1 MVRPTTE
8 AEKKVREYLAKI
20 GRRGGLMSRRELTRR
35 QAKQMVAIREAQRAA
50 RKEGKILSSRDRKR
64 LMMRAGDA
72 KPTPRRLPGIRK
84 RSFPSYGPFYQL
96 S

>member
-64 LMMRAGDA
+64 
-72 KPTPRRLPGIRK
+72 
-84 RSFPSYGPFYQL
+84 
-96 S
+96 